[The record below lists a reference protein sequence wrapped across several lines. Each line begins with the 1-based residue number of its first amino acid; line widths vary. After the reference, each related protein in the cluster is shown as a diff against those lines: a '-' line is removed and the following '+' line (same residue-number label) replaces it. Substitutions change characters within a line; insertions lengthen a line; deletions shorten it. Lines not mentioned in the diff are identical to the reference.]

1 MNGNRYYGVRVV
13 AADLEFARAMR
24 EAANRSRL
32 SYEHERES
40 HPHNDQRIYASDR
53 DAEINI
59 GHDVLGLGLGSHGA
73 EVFHDAMPFA
83 AKGRVALKCQ
93 SEQSFLIARTELQ
106 FRMEPLVK
114 GSWNYC
120 GGGTFGHSRVRW
132 PIRNGRGSPLR
143 WGRSFLSPHERGVTA
158 PS

>member
-24 EAANRSRL
+24 EATNRSRL

-40 HPHNDQRIYASDR
+40 HPHNNQRIYASDR

-73 EVFHDAMPFA
+73 EVFHDAMPLT
-83 AKGRVALKCQ
+83 AKGSPTLSYKVTRG
-93 SEQSFLIARTELQ
+93 FLGQNCGPA
-106 FRMEPLVK
+106 
-114 GSWNYC
+114 WNDL
-120 GGGTFGHSRVRW
+120 T
-132 PIRNGRGSPLR
+132 IGR
-143 WGRSFLSPHERGVTA
+143 
-158 PS
+158 